1 MGDNGFTGRAQ
12 QLEEKAIDTEYR
24 EMLEMAGRGG
34 APGPGYVPREP
45 IEQKYRGRIVPLF
58 EPFERIPDPGAYDA
72 PIRSLK
78 DAMHQ
83 LSDGESKDPVGEAN
97 IRANPDLA
105 HAHSAG
111 DRLDGWTGAAA
122 DSFKTNFLDKFPY
135 ISKNQFLLLGV
146 MKGALEADQ
155 ERWRSVR
162 EDINRVLVTTDNGLD
177 DVFSSSQN
185 DLSFACSVAVAVSSI
200 GAIPFAGVGAG
211 VIAAVGAVGVTG
223 SAGIA
228 GQKAFNEPGGSTEQV
243 VKSLE
248 NAIKRITEE
257 TKKAGGKVAH
267 ALAGV
272 HRQVDSARDDFVSP
286 RPALAG
292 MDGGETT
299 GESGLGRVV

>member
-146 MKGALEADQ
+146 
-155 ERWRSVR
+155 
-162 EDINRVLVTTDNGLD
+162 
-177 DVFSSSQN
+177 
-185 DLSFACSVAVAVSSI
+185 
-200 GAIPFAGVGAG
+200 
-211 VIAAVGAVGVTG
+211 
-223 SAGIA
+223 
-228 GQKAFNEPGGSTEQV
+228 
-243 VKSLE
+243 
-248 NAIKRITEE
+248 
-257 TKKAGGKVAH
+257 
-267 ALAGV
+267 
-272 HRQVDSARDDFVSP
+272 
-286 RPALAG
+286 
-292 MDGGETT
+292 
-299 GESGLGRVV
+299 